1 MRGSTEISSKGK
13 NIAIGCGVAASGALV
28 VGGAVAAGI
37 AFKKH
42 KAKNFNSKDST
53 STQNPQTHQTAKI
66 GPNIQNK
73 PRCESERVFH
83 GAEFRRMIDVLK
95 VLISQLKTRDGEEK
109 AYPFC
114 DICVAICTLAKGMI
128 QIEMDLETLPALK
141 SFALRYIWFEYEQI
155 AKKRFEKALIT
166 FYRDPRPVQN
176 VLNLI
181 NKAHQTVEVRF
192 HQLRNKLTLEQNWM
206 LTAIDYNFGFAI

>member
-1 MRGSTEISSKGK
+1 MRGSTEISPKGK
-13 NIAIGCGVAASGALV
+13 NIAIGCGVAASGVLV

-37 AFKKH
+37 AYKRH
-42 KAKNFNSKDST
+42 KIKNLNTKTATVAQNTPTSENSK
-53 STQNPQTHQTAKI
+53 PIQT
-66 GPNIQNK
+66 K
-73 PRCESERVFH
+73 PRCESEKVFH
-83 GAEFRRMIDVLK
+83 GAEFRRIIDVLK

-114 DICVAICTLAKGMI
+114 DICVAICTLVKGMI
-128 QIEMDLETLPALK
+128 QIELDLETLPALK
-141 SFALRYIWFEYEQI
+141 AFALRYVWFEYEQI
-155 AKKRFEKALIT
+155 AKKRFEKSLMV

-181 NKAHQTVEVRF
+181 NKAHQTVEARF